1 MVSNVSV
8 ACTILSLTNAAL
20 FERYF
25 PNDPEKLALANL
37 LRVAAEA
44 FKVFQS
50 RVIEDE
56 DDRLKCAYRSIFIIS
71 CFCINDHIMS
81 QILNFLKLFYQYL
94 KNKQG

>member
-1 MVSNVSV
+1 MVSTVSV

-44 FKVFQS
+44 FKVLQS

-71 CFCINDHIMS
+71 CFCINDQLTTSCHKFWIFGKKFT
-81 QILNFLKLFYQYL
+81 NT
-94 KNKQG
+94 

>member
-25 PNDPEKLALANL
+25 PNDPQKLALANL

-71 CFCINDHIMS
+71 CFCINVQLTTSCHK
-81 QILNFLKLFYQYL
+81 F
-94 KNKQG
+94 